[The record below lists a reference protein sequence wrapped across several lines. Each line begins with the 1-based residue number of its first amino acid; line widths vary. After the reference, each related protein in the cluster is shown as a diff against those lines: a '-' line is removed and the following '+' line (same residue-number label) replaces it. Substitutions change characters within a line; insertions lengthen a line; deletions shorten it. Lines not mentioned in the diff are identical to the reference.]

1 MLYDAILNGGAVF
14 LLLAVLWMVL
24 YMVKDADS

>member
-1 MLYDAILNGGAVF
+1 MLYDAILNGGGVF
-14 LLLAVLWMVL
+14 LLLGVLWMVL